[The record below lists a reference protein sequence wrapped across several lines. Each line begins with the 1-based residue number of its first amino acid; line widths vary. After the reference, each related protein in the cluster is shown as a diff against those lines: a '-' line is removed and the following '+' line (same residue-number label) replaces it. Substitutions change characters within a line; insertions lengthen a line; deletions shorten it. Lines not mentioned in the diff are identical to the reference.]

1 MSAGIP
7 HAKRLADLVALAFL
21 TPLVLPAAL
30 LIAMAIL
37 LDSPGPVVY
46 RAARIGMGGRSFAML
61 KFRTMKVHS
70 AGRALAGTGDLR
82 ITPIGR
88 FLRATRLDELP
99 QLWNVL
105 RGQMSFVGPRPELEE
120 FVARHA
126 EDYREILA
134 VAPGITGPTQLRYAG
149 VEARLLGM
157 QADPESYYC
166 EHLLPDKVALD
177 LAYAR
182 DRSLP
187 RDVRFLCQT
196 LVLPVVLTLQQ
207 RPGAARRSVA
217 YAGAAMA
224 VVAVPL
230 LFAIGLGPPR

>member
-1 MSAGIP
+1 MKVGIP
-7 HAKRLADLVALAFL
+7 PAKRALDLVALAVL
-21 TPLVLPAAL
+21 TPLALPAAL
-30 LIAMAIL
+30 LIAVAIL

-46 RAARIGMGGRSFAML
+46 RAGRVGMGGRSFAML

-70 AGRALAGTGDLR
+70 GGRSLAGAGDLR

-88 FLRATRLDELP
+88 FLRKTRLDELP

-126 EDYREILA
+126 DDYERILA

-157 QADPESYYC
+157 QEDPESYYRD
-166 EHLLPDKVALD
+166 HLLPDKVALD

-182 DRSLP
+182 GRSLP
-187 RDVRFLCQT
+187 RDVKLLCQT
-196 LVLPVVLTLQQ
+196 LVLPVVLALQQ
-207 RPGAARRSVA
+207 RPGAAPRSVA
-217 YAGAAMA
+217 YAGAAMV